1 MVGPRLEQMRV
12 EIFAASSVVIG
23 ALLGVLLVALTLP
36 GIWFMIL
43 VAIGFQ
49 AWFLLREPSTMMFE
63 WWTLG
68 VCILLGIIA
77 EVVEIFASAVGA
89 KKAGGTRR
97 GAIGSVIGGIVG
109 AILGTI
115 FIWIP
120 VLGTIIG
127 AAAGAGLGALLAER
141 HNAAKTWR
149 EASTIGAG
157 AAIGRLAA
165 TLAKVAFA
173 VVVGTILCVGAFV

>member
-1 MVGPRLEQMRV
+1 M

-43 VAIGFQ
+43 VAVGFQ
-49 AWFLLREPSTMMFE
+49 AWFFLREPSTLMFE

-68 VCILLGIIA
+68 LCILLGIIA
-77 EVVEIFASAVGA
+77 ELVEILASAVGA

-97 GAIGSVIGGIVG
+97 GAIGSVIGGIGG

-115 FIWIP
+115 FLIWIP